1 MIASDFE
8 FLAGFLKTNSGLT
21 LTPDKSYL
29 IESRLQPIAVK
40 HGKTDVTGLIGAL
53 RSLPSGDLRRDVIE
67 AMTTNETSFFRDTK
81 PFDIFKNEVLTKLIA
96 ARATKKS
103 LRIWCAAASSGQEP
117 YSIAIMLKEDPRLI
131 GWKVE
136 LISTDIDTTILAKA
150 SAGRYSKFEVQRGMP
165 IQLLMKHFTKLN
177 DDTWEVKPEV
187 RNMVQFRQL
196 NLLEDFSSIGTVDVV
211 FCRNVLIYFDAPT
224 KGQVLEKA
232 ARRMTDDG
240 YLFLGGAETVLGVS
254 NAFEPSAGHRG
265 LYVKPQRIA
274 RAA

>member
-8 FLAGFLKTNSGLT
+8 FLAGFLKTSSGLT
-21 LTPDKSYL
+21 LTPDKAYL
-29 IESRLQPIAVK
+29 IESRLQPIAAK
-40 HGKTDVTGLIGAL
+40 HGKGDVAGLITAL
-53 RSLPSGDLRRDVIE
+53 RSLPSGDLRRDIIE

-81 PFDIFKNEVLTKLIA
+81 PFDIFKTEVLTKLIA
-96 ARATKKS
+96 ARSTKKS

-117 YSIAIMLKEDPRLI
+117 YSIAIMLKEDQRLA

-136 LISTDIDTTILAKA
+136 LVATDIDTTILAKA

-187 RNMVQFRQL
+187 RSMVQFRQL

-211 FCRNVLIYFDAPT
+211 FCRNVLIYFDAAT
-224 KGQVLEKA
+224 KGQVLEKT

-254 NAFEPSAGHRG
+254 NAFEPSSGHRG